1 MTKELDATVFRN
13 GFLNSFDFVLTDCDG
28 VLWNRNEA
36 IPGAKE
42 TINALQDRGKTVIF
56 VTNNSSKSRY
66 EYHRKFEMLGFKA
79 SVDRIFP
86 TSYCVA
92 VYLKSIHFKK
102 KVYVLG
108 SSGIGDELYSAGIPF
123 LPVGPDPM
131 PEIEDWY
138 NWVTNELE
146 LDSEVG
152 AVVVGFDQHV
162 SFPKLVKTVS
172 YLKDPDCVYI
182 ATNVDEQ
189 FQTDLK
195 HLVIPGTG
203 AVIRAVE
210 TVCGRTPILLGKPAK
225 FLYDCIKH
233 QYPDLDPSKGIMIGD
248 RLSTDILLGKSI
260 GLRTLLVLTGVSDL
274 DEVERCSNSN
284 SENEQRMVPNYYL
297 PSLAD
302 LGQLMGVIQ

>member
-28 VLWNRNEA
+28 NCTAVLMMLMAFRVLWNRNEA

-79 SVDRIFP
+79 SV
-86 TSYCVA
+86 
-92 VYLKSIHFKK
+92 
-102 KVYVLG
+102 
-108 SSGIGDELYSAGIPF
+108 
-123 LPVGPDPM
+123 
-131 PEIEDWY
+131 
-138 NWVTNELE
+138 
-146 LDSEVG
+146 VG

>member
-28 VLWNRNEA
+28 NCTAVLMMLMAFRVLWNRNEA

-42 TINALQDRGKTVIF
+42 TINALQDR
-56 VTNNSSKSRY
+56 
-66 EYHRKFEMLGFKA
+66 
-79 SVDRIFP
+79 DRIFP

>member
-1 MTKELDATVFRN
+1 MMLWIKFSL
-13 GFLNSFDFVLTDCDG
+13 G

-42 TINALQDRGKTVIF
+42 TINALQDMGKTVIF

-66 EYHRKFEMLGFKA
+66 EYHRKCEVLGFKS

-92 VYLKSIHFKK
+92 VYLKSIDFKK

-108 SSGIGDELYSAGIPF
+108 SSGIAGELHSAGIPF

-131 PEIEDWY
+131 PETEYWY
-138 NWVTNELE
+138 NWVAKELK

-162 SFPKLVKTVS
+162 SYPKLVKTVS
-172 YLKDPDCVYI
+172 YLKDPNCVYI
-182 ATNVDEQ
+182 ATNIDEQ

-203 AVIRAVE
+203 AFIRAVE
-210 TVCGRTPILLGKPAK
+210 AVSGRTPIVLGKPAK
-225 FLYDCIKH
+225 FLYDCIKY
-233 QYPDLDPSKGIMIGD
+233 QYPDLDPSKGIIIGD
-248 RLSTDILLGKSI
+248 RLSTDILLGRST

-274 DEVERCSNSN
+274 NEVERCSNSN
-284 SENEQRMVPNYYL
+284 CENKQMMVPDYYL

-302 LGQLMGVIQ
+302 LGRLMGVIQ

>member
-28 VLWNRNEA
+28 NCTAVLMMLMAFRVLWNRNEA

-79 SVDRIFP
+79 SV
-86 TSYCVA
+86 
-92 VYLKSIHFKK
+92 
-102 KVYVLG
+102 
-108 SSGIGDELYSAGIPF
+108 
-123 LPVGPDPM
+123 PDPM